1 MVTWEYP
8 PRVVGGISR
17 HCHGLAKALVQKN
30 QEVHLITLEFPGAP
44 SYEVDEGVYLHR
56 VSIELGHP
64 HFLTWTLL
72 FNHFIE
78 KRVGQIFQD
87 YKPDII
93 HAHDW
98 LVATS
103 SISMKYYLK
112 TPLVATIHSTEVGRA
127 GGLHSPDS
135 YTING
140 LEWWVT
146 YEAKRV
152 IVTSEAMRREVLDQ
166 FHLPQEKVN
175 VIPNAI
181 DLEKFN
187 LEVDTDRVRSK
198 YALPYEKVVLFVG
211 RLTPQKGAEYL
222 IRAAPMI
229 LERHPEAKIVIA
241 GDGWLREDLETLAK
255 RVDKTGKIL
264 FTGFLSDRELIEI
277 MLCADVLVVPSVYE
291 PFGIVALEGMAAGV
305 PVVASEIDGLA
316 EIVKNEKTG
325 VTVYPR
331 NSDSI
336 AWGVNRVLSDPGYA
350 KWLSKNAKE
359 YVQKTY
365 NWQITAEKTISLY
378 HEAVSSL

>member
-291 PFGIVALEGMAAGV
+291 PFGIVALEGMA
-305 PVVASEIDGLA
+305 
-316 EIVKNEKTG
+316 KTG